1 VKKLNNAQS
10 ILSADMQSRIC
21 NFLSFP
27 LSVSRHSSVSVMIIH
42 FLSQT
47 CSCSDL
53 ALITLSFVSFTFS
66 NRLRHFRPPA
76 VKSLHPFKFTYT
88 LSIHLLLSFW
98 LYICPYVFLSS
109 FCLTLCIFLTVFLW
123 SPRRCNSLIV
133 KHVRLL
139 SVGVHVTKYIN
150 TAKVLLKVWNILLH
164 FFHYGWLNFSLH
176 FYGCMC
182 VPS

>member
-1 VKKLNNAQS
+1 MWKSWTMLKVS
-10 ILSADMQSRIC
+10 CRRTC
-21 NFLSFP
+21 NHGYAIFCPS
-27 LSVSRHSSVSVMIIH
+27 
-42 FLSQT
+42 LSQSVVIRQSQWWSSIF
-47 CSCSDL
+47 CPKLALAL

-150 TAKVLLKVWNILLH
+150 TPKVLLKVWNILLH